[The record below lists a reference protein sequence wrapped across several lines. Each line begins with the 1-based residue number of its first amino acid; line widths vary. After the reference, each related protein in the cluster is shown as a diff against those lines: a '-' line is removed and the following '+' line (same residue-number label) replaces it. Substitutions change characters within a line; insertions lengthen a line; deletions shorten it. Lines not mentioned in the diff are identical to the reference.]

1 MFYGVE
7 LSQPAGDGANTT
19 AVQTRA
25 AKLPVAC
32 GIHMDDPHAHL
43 FQDRSAHQHV
53 MLTALTSRPAFASWL
68 LLPRGTPVRRAPPP
82 RGAPVRR
89 APPPRGARPSDLV
102 SHYVRQA
109 AVGDTVMLHTRMRND
124 HHRHS
129 YVPGSYIALSAAHAP
144 NYTGDA
150 IYMLQLSHMQDVPVA
165 QRHVNISFV
174 TTYA

>member
-1 MFYGVE
+1 
-7 LSQPAGDGANTT
+7 
-19 AVQTRA
+19 
-25 AKLPVAC
+25 
-32 GIHMDDPHAHL
+32 MDDPHAHL

-82 RGAPVRR
+82 RGT
-89 APPPRGARPSDLV
+89 RPSDIV